1 MKIFFAIIAFVL
13 FFSACKPGI
22 PKEII
27 QPKQMEKGLF
37 DIHIVDGYLSNIPK
51 QDSAKI
57 IAAAY
62 YKGIYKKFN
71 IDSALYN
78 KSLNYYYKNPNELNK
93 IYSNV
98 INNLKKQ
105 REKIA
110 KLEDVR

>member
-1 MKIFFAIIAFVL
+1 MKIFLTVITFIL

-27 QPKQMEKGLF
+27 QPKQMEKVLF

-51 QDSAKI
+51 QDSAKT

-62 YKGIYKKFN
+62 YKGIYKKFE

-78 KSLNYYYKNPNELNK
+78 KSLNYYYKNPNELNN
-93 IYSNV
+93 IYKNV
-98 INNLKKQ
+98 LINLKKQ

-110 KLEDVR
+110 KLGDVR